1 MPKLIFVMGATA
13 TGKTH
18 FIKTQFSGSDYEILN
33 VYDYQNRLYDEAG
46 VKDTVSFSLQ
56 KRILWHANKLIQE
69 DIFEKLSKG
78 QDVVVEHTLF
88 KAKRRIVYTDEM
100 KKIPDVTME
109 IYVMQPTKAQWESNI
124 KKRELSDSV
133 QRIMGD
139 AEVIEFPNPAEG
151 FDNIYEVVD
160 DEINLRMETPAPEI
174 IESARE
180 EIKLETQAF
189 LKREKEAQEKKELL
203 ESMNHRPFWHYCE
216 VCGKKELLTA
226 DEAHK
231 QGWDYP
237 PKIGKF
243 GILSP
248 RTCGNCQLKDT
259 LFWKVTTS
267 GLPVVVE
274 NSLSPSEAI
283 TWNRIKNEPFSLLN
297 EE

>member
-1 MPKLIFVMGATA
+1 MTKLVFVIGATA
-13 TGKTH
+13 TGKTRFINEH
-18 FIKTQFSGSDYEILN
+18 FSDGSFEILN
-33 VYDYQNRLYDEAG
+33 VFDYQNRVYDEAG
-46 VKDTVSFSLQ
+46 AKEFTTFSMQQ
-56 KRILWHANKLIQE
+56 KLLMRANMLICDDMIKL
-69 DIFEKLSKG
+69 LSEG
-78 QDVVVEHTLF
+78 RSVVVEHTLF
-88 KAKRRIVYTDEM
+88 RAKRRIAYIDEV
-100 KKIPDVTME
+100 KKLDNVSIDV
-109 IYVMQPTKAQWESNI
+109 YVMQPSREQWESNI
-124 KKRELSDSV
+124 RKRGLEAKA
-133 QRIMGD
+133 QAIMRD
-139 AEVIEFPNPAEG
+139 AEIIEFPNPAEG

-189 LKREKEAQEKKELL
+189 LKREKEAHEKKELL

-231 QGWDYP
+231 LGWDYP